1 MKFQIRTR
9 TPFKIL
15 LLQPRLGY
23 GEGKYLCIYI
33 YLLRPKIIKLIKL
46 FPKAVTETKTN
57 IYNKYY
63 LLGKSRNVT
72 HESKQR
78 QSGMGIKWR
87 LVTEFGTRPTL
98 GMYYIDFPDPNTNYR
113 VNQMEQGNFMHN
125 VSRMNLTSS

>member
-1 MKFQIRTR
+1 M
-9 TPFKIL
+9 L

-33 YLLRPKIIKLIKL
+33 YLLRPKLIKLIKL

-72 HESKQR
+72 HESKTKA
-78 QSGMGIKWR
+78 KWDGHKMAAR
-87 LVTEFGTRPTL
+87 DRIRDKGQHWECIISTSPTS
-98 GMYYIDFPDPNTNYR
+98 IR
-113 VNQMEQGNFMHN
+113 VIG
-125 VSRMNLTSS
+125 

>member
-1 MKFQIRTR
+1 M
-9 TPFKIL
+9 L

-33 YLLRPKIIKLIKL
+33 YLLRPKLIKLIKL

-72 HESKQR
+72 HESRQR

-87 LVTEFGTRPTL
+87 LVTEFGTKANIGIVLYRLPRPQYEL
-98 GMYYIDFPDPNTNYR
+98 SG
-113 VNQMEQGNFMHN
+113 E
-125 VSRMNLTSS
+125 SS